1 MRLAYINAGSLG
13 GIVISVYCYYDYYSA
28 VISPG
33 EVYRLVVAAVRLGGG
48 GKGEGVDFRRFCLYL
63 LFLLLFPALFIDI
76 ISFFSGVFVQ
86 FSHPRTKELLTSF
99 TRSRYLLTVF

>member
-48 GKGEGVDFRRFCLYL
+48 GWGGR
-63 LFLLLFPALFIDI
+63 
-76 ISFFSGVFVQ
+76 G
-86 FSHPRTKELLTSF
+86 
-99 TRSRYLLTVF
+99 